1 MKLQTRSIK
10 NILSILTAIISL
22 IVAISIP
29 AVYFIIAYEY
39 TVGAVNTEMA
49 FSARTVERLVANNPK
64 SWKFEEVRLQEIL
77 ERHIDHSYP
86 ENRTIRDLQGHVIA
100 EAKEPMT
107 RPTLT
112 FRQSIHDSGIEVA
125 RIEVERSIAPLA
137 VRTAII
143 TAASILLGIIIFL
156 TFRFFPLRAV
166 REAYEKLQESESKY
180 KLLTE
185 KMSDIVWIADLNMR
199 TLYISPS
206 VGAVLGFNQGDLPMT
221 AEEQM
226 TPASLAKAAET
237 LLRELAIEER
247 GNGNPD
253 RKINLLLEYYHKDGS
268 IRWLDTTI
276 TGLRN
281 DRGVLTGLHGV
292 SRDITERRKAEE
304 ALQQSEQ
311 KYRQLAET
319 AHDLIVTVD
328 LDFKITYVNK
338 AIFHYADE
346 IVIGRSLLDFTPPH
360 LHEAQKAMM
369 QKRREGFADML
380 AFEWEIIPP
389 SRPALTFDV
398 RASLMVEE
406 SRPVGV
412 LFIARDIT
420 ERRRAEETIRKSEE
434 RFRSMLQ
441 SSLDIIV
448 ILDKDGLIFY
458 ESPSVEQ
465 VLKYRPGEII
475 GKNPIEFMH
484 PEDVE
489 MVAGELANLHKSM
502 NSGIPT
508 EFRFRKADGSWALF
522 EAVGKNLIDDPAING
537 IVITAHDITERK
549 KANDMEIQLIQAQK
563 MESVGRLAGGVAHDF
578 NNMLSVIMGNAE
590 MAMMKVKPSEPLY
603 KVLQEILNA
612 GKRSSDLTRQLLA
625 FARKQTVS
633 PKVLDLNDTITGMLK
648 MLRRLI
654 GEDIDL
660 RWHAGSHLWKVK
672 IDPSQVD
679 QLLANLMVNARDAI
693 EKAGR
698 ITIETSNMICDETY
712 CEDRSDCIP
721 GEYVVLAVSDNG
733 CGMDK
738 ETMSNIFEPFFTTK
752 REGQGTGLG
761 LATVYGVVKQNN
773 GFVDVYSEP
782 NQGTTFRIY
791 LPRHVDEGVKTTDD
805 EPEPEVPG
813 GTETIFIVEDDPT
826 VLQISKNMLEILGY
840 QVLTANNKDQ
850 ALQLAGDYDGTI
862 DLLLTDVVMPGMNG
876 KELSERILAIR
887 PSLKCLYMSGYT
899 ADIIARQ
906 GVLEQGVKFIS
917 KPFFIKDLA
926 AKVREVLG

>member
-29 AVYFIIAYEY
+29 AVYFIVAYQY

-49 FSARTVERLVANNPK
+49 FSARTVERLVANNPQ
-64 SWKFEEVRLQEIL
+64 SWQFEEIRLQEIL
-77 ERHIDHSYP
+77 ERHLDHSYP
-86 ENRTIRDLQGHVIA
+86 ENWTIRDLQGHVIA
-100 EAKEPMT
+100 DVKEPLT
-107 RPTLT
+107 RPALT
-112 FRQSIHDSGIEVA
+112 FRQAIHDSGIEVA

-156 TFRFFPLRAV
+156 AFRFFPLRVV
-166 REAYEKLQESESKY
+166 RKAYEELQESESKY

-199 TLYISPS
+199 THYISPS

-221 AEEQM
+221 AQEQM

-292 SRDITERRKAEE
+292 SRDITERRKTEEALRESEERYRRITENMSDLVCEVDSQGIIKYASPSHLRVVGYTIEDLMGRSVYEFVHPEDLERIARRVRNGEVREVEYRYRHKDGHYAWLRSIDHSLRNEKGEHVGSVISSSDITIRRGAEE
-304 ALQQSEQ
+304 A
-311 KYRQLAET
+311 
-319 AHDLIVTVD
+319 
-328 LDFKITYVNK
+328 
-338 AIFHYADE
+338 
-346 IVIGRSLLDFTPPH
+346 
-360 LHEAQKAMM
+360 
-369 QKRREGFADML
+369 
-380 AFEWEIIPP
+380 
-389 SRPALTFDV
+389 
-398 RASLMVEE
+398 
-406 SRPVGV
+406 
-412 LFIARDIT
+412 
-420 ERRRAEETIRKSEE
+420 IRKSEE
-434 RFRSMLQ
+434 RFRSMIQ
-441 SSLDIIV
+441 SSLDIIL

-465 VLKYRPGEII
+465 VLKYRPGEIN
-475 GKNPIEFMH
+475 GKNPLEFIH
-484 PEDVE
+484 PDDVE
-489 MVAGELANLHKSM
+489 MVAGELVNLHKSI

-508 EFRFRKADGSWALF
+508 EFRFRKADGSWGLF
-522 EAVGKNLIDDPAING
+522 EAVGKNLIDDPGING

-549 KANDMEIQLIQAQK
+549 KAKDMEIQLIQAQK

-603 KVLQEILNA
+603 KELQEILNA
-612 GKRSSDLTRQLLA
+612 GQRSSDLTRQLLA

-633 PKVLDLNDTITGMLK
+633 PKVLDLNDTIAGMLK

-698 ITIETSNMICDETY
+698 ITIETSNTICDEAY
-712 CEDRSDCIP
+712 CKDRVDCIP

-752 REGQGTGLG
+752 KEGQGTGLG
-761 LATVYGVVKQNN
+761 LATVYGIAKQNN
-773 GFVDVYSEP
+773 GFVYVYSEP
-782 NQGTTFRIY
+782 NQGATFRIY
-791 LPRHVDEGVKTTDD
+791 LPRHVDEGVKTIDD

-826 VLQISKNMLEILGY
+826 VLQISKNMLEMLGY
-840 QVLTANNKDQ
+840 QVLAANNKDQ
-850 ALQLAGDYDGTI
+850 ALQLAGDYDGNI

-906 GVLEQGVKFIS
+906 GVLKQGVKFIS
-917 KPFFIKDLA
+917 KPFSVKDLA